1 MFQTVI
7 FLHTIETG
15 VLTWLCLPVL
25 RGEGPGGRRE
35 PSELN
40 DNAIFF
46 LENKG
51 GNGYGSD
58 RKLSI

>member
-15 VLTWLCLPVL
+15 VITWLCLPVL
-25 RGEGPGGRRE
+25 RGEGLGGRRE

>member
-1 MFQTVI
+1 MFQTVF
-7 FLHTIETG
+7 FLHTMETG
-15 VLTWLCLPVL
+15 VITWLCLPVL
-25 RGEGPGGRRE
+25 HGEAPGGGGGRE

-46 LENKG
+46 LENKR

-58 RKLSI
+58 

>member
-1 MFQTVI
+1 MFQTVF
-7 FLHTIETG
+7 FLHTMETG
-15 VLTWLCLPVL
+15 VITWLCLPVL
-25 RGEGPGGRRE
+25 HGEGPGEGGGKRE

-46 LENKG
+46 LENKR

-58 RKLSI
+58 